1 MIILFKIKTNS
12 CYDQFNILQYE
23 GMISLNSSLK
33 SFLKDFLTFW
43 KPSLARRITLSF
55 TVFGLVI
62 GYAVFIYL
70 AVRSTNIFIELVS
83 ESVGEYQYYISQEN
97 VGKNQSEL
105 LKFINQRMTN
115 ISDAAKVMN
124 IIIPSLKF
132 DLYFQEDRTWLHTF
146 TDEKGSV
153 KSEKIIN
160 SVIIT
165 SLENAKKKKITTT
178 RRFFYGAKDKVNV
191 KINISPEG
199 GRYTQ
204 FISFDFPRMGLLKIL
219 HENIFKAIIFFIV
232 LMIVSHSLAHIF
244 SFWLAQPI
252 EKLSHEAETIA
263 SGQYERRFTTGRKD
277 EIGKLAEALNTMA
290 SRIIDGTKERE
301 NILIGILIALTRAI
315 DAKSPWTAG
324 HSERVT
330 KFAEAIGRKIKLSED
345 QMRVLTISAIL
356 HDIGKIAV
364 PEQILDKPGKLTDE
378 EFAVVKKH
386 PQAGADIIASIP
398 SYDKILPGILHHH
411 ERWDGTGYPKC
422 VKGEDIPL
430 LARIICI
437 ADVYDALTDD
447 RPYRK
452 AWSREQVMRFFE
464 EQKNRM
470 FDSELVDVFFNLPEI
485 Q

>member
-1 MIILFKIKTNS
+1 M
-12 CYDQFNILQYE
+12 D
-23 GMISLNSSLK
+23 SSLK
-33 SFLKDFLTFW
+33 SFLKDYLTFW

-70 AVRSTNIFIELVS
+70 AVRSTNTFIELVS

-115 ISDAAKVMN
+115 IRDAAKVMN
-124 IIIPSLKF
+124 VIIPSLKF
-132 DLYFQEDRTWLHTF
+132 DLYFQEDGTWRHTF
-146 TDEKGSV
+146 IDEKGSV
-153 KSEKIIN
+153 QSEKIIN
-160 SVIIT
+160 PVITI
-165 SLENAKKKKITTT
+165 SLENAKKKKITTS

-191 KINISPEG
+191 KINISPEA

-204 FISFDFPRMGLLKIL
+204 LISFDYPRMGLLKIL

-330 KFAEAIGRKIKLSED
+330 KFAEAIGREINLNED

-398 SYDKILPGILHHH
+398 SYDTILPGILHHH
-411 ERWDGTGYPKC
+411 ERWDGTGYPKGI
-422 VKGEDIPL
+422 KEKNIPL

-452 AWSREQVMRFFE
+452 AWSKEQVMQFFE